1 MAVRLPLLTLALFGI
16 LHPLQVAGYY
26 CDSDKCGD
34 DEYCC
39 GYNICCKSYKVW
51 ELWYFWFGFGIIL
64 ILLFFF
70 GCFWKYRQNRNYL
83 IIRTDIPYT
92 TIHSHGAM
100 NATLPDSCKPG
111 YPKDGQYYNVQV
123 PHQFSSTKAQHLQYP
138 KANDY
143 FQR

>member
-51 ELWYFWFGFGIIL
+51 ELWFGFGIIL